1 MLGSWLGHEHS
12 RKQLALSNTILKDW
26 GLTSVQAV
34 QLPHSLS
41 LSINREYTQLAH
53 QKGSHVSP
61 FWQPGTDTL
70 GGAKTATL
78 DQPPLE
84 AEEQPRPLLLG
95 LQGGGG
101 GAVTLSLPLPTAPFS
116 PC

>member
-1 MLGSWLGHEHS
+1 M
-12 RKQLALSNTILKDW
+12 
-26 GLTSVQAV
+26 TSVQAV
-34 QLPHSLS
+34 QPPHSLS

-61 FWQPGTDTL
+61 FWQPGTETL
-70 GGAKTATL
+70 SDAKTATL